1 MKNTTYSLLMF
12 LVFTLLSCN
21 VEKLENNEIAT
32 DLKSQD
38 NIESTYKKAKAD
50 FVVTQSDQGV

>member
-1 MKNTTYSLLMF
+1 MF

-38 NIESTYKKAKAD
+38 NIEST
-50 FVVTQSDQGV
+50 

>member
-1 MKNTTYSLLMF
+1 MKKTTYSLLMF

-38 NIESTYKKAKAD
+38 NIEST
-50 FVVTQSDQGV
+50 